1 MNRAALTAWV
11 QALRSGSYEQ
21 GKGRLASHDDKFCCL
36 GVLCEVAVEDGL
48 TVTKTMS
55 AGNTIRYDR
64 AADYPPLSVIA
75 WLDVD
80 DLLDPVTPT
89 PPEGFPQAFGS
100 TLDSMNDHGFTFD
113 QIADLIEWRWLSTPE
128 VSDVEDSEA
137 TA

>member
-1 MNRAALTAWV
+1 MNRAALTTWV

-21 GKGRLASHDDKFCCL
+21 GRGRLASQDGKFCCL

-48 TVTKTMS
+48 AITKMLS

-80 DLLDPVTPT
+80 GLLDPVIPYF
-89 PPEGFPQAFGS
+89 EGTGGNLL
-100 TLDSMNDHGFTFD
+100 TLDYLNDHGFTFD

-128 VSDVEDSEA
+128 VSHVEDPEA

>member
-1 MNRAALTAWV
+1 MNRAALTTWV

-21 GKGRLASHDDKFCCL
+21 GRGRLASQDGKFCCL

-48 TVTKTMS
+48 AITRTLSV
-55 AGNTIRYDR
+55 GNTIRYDR

-80 DLLDPVTPT
+80 GLLDPVTPT
-89 PPEGFPQAFGS
+89 PPEGFLQSGY
-100 TLDSMNDHGFTFD
+100 TLDSLNDSDFTFD

-128 VSDVEDSEA
+128 VSHVEDPEA